1 MAPPALTPPPTQTPL
16 TEAEFLGRYG
26 HLHYELIDGVPV
38 ELPMPGFEHG
48 KICFRFALALGNFI
62 DANDLGHVTI
72 NDSLVRVSVNPLT
85 LLGPDVGYFSYG
97 RVPKG
102 QVTRGASPVPP
113 ELAIE
118 VRSPSEPWGEVITKV
133 GLYLGV
139 GVTAVVVLD
148 AATKS
153 VAVYRAPLD
162 QQVFG
167 PEAEL
172 TIPDVLPG
180 FAAKV
185 SRFFE

>member
-1 MAPPALTPPPTQTPL
+1 MPTLSPMPTAAPESM
-16 TEAEFLGRYG
+16 TEDEFFTRYG
-26 HLHYELIDGVPV
+26 NSRHELIDGVPV
-38 ELPMPGFEHG
+38 ELPMPGLDHG
-48 KICFRFALALGNFI
+48 FICNWFAFYLTQYAISRDCGRV
-62 DANDLGHVTI
+62 AI
-72 NDSLVRVSVNPLT
+72 NDTLVRIRENPLT

-153 VAVYRAPLD
+153 VAVYRAPLG

-167 PEAEL
+167 ADAEL

-180 FAAKV
+180 FAVPV
-185 SRFFE
+185 SRFFA

>member
-1 MAPPALTPPPTQTPL
+1 MPMLTPIVTPQSM

-48 KICFRFALALGNFI
+48 KICGWVTFYLMQFVVTRDCGHVV
-62 DANDLGHVTI
+62 ANDT
-72 NDSLVRVSVNPLT
+72 LVRIRENPLT